1 METTLADYN
10 NLIEL
15 VEGMVNENTNF
26 NDLHWKEINDNI
38 APKDAPIPYEEG
50 VENIKFKMLHSAK
63 LHAFKEE
70 VFEIID
76 RAKNQKKALEKLDKI
91 RNLWDKDY
99 IFNFRQ
105 YKDKAIWIFGST
117 AEITDNLTNDQN
129 EVGGLQSKKF
139 MAPFMD
145 QIKVLNDM
153 FTNLE
158 STIKKWNK
166 VQSLWSALEPVFSA
180 EDIRKSLPQEAAKF
194 KNIDKDFVK
203 NMNLAKDIKNIK
215 QCCENDVIVS
225 RLPDLEKQLYECQRK
240 LNT

>member
-1 METTLADYN
+1 METTLNDYN

-15 VEGMVNENTNF
+15 VEGMVAEATNF
-26 NDLHWKEINDNI
+26 NELHWRELNENI
-38 APKDAPIPYEEG
+38 APKDAQIPYEEG
-50 VENIKFKMLHSAK
+50 IDNIKFKMLHSAK

-91 RNLWDKDY
+91 RGLWDKDY
-99 IFNFRQ
+99 IFQFRQ
-105 YKDKAIWIFGST
+105 YKDKAIWIFT
-117 AEITDNLTNDQN
+117 PPTEIIDNLTNDQN

-166 VQSLWSALEPVFSA
+166 VQNLWSALEPVFSA

-194 KNIDKDFVK
+194 KNIDKDFIK

-225 RLPDLEKQLYECQRK
+225 RLPDLEKQL
-240 LNT
+240 

>member
-1 METTLADYN
+1 
-10 NLIEL
+10 
-15 VEGMVNENTNF
+15 MVAEATNF
-26 NDLHWKEINDNI
+26 KELHWRELNENI
-38 APKDAPIPYEEG
+38 APKDAQIPQRGGHRQHQVQDTALGQNACLQGEG
-50 VENIKFKMLHSAK
+50 LRNHRTRHK
-63 LHAFKEE
+63 
-70 VFEIID
+70 
-76 RAKNQKKALEKLDKI
+76 QKKALEKLDKI
-91 RNLWDKDY
+91 RGLWDRDY
-99 IFNFRQ
+99 IFHFRQ
-105 YKDKAIWIFGST
+105 YKDKAIWIFT
-117 AEITDNLTNDQN
+117 PPTEIIDNLTNDQN

-145 QIKVLNDM
+145 QIKILNDM

-166 VQSLWSALEPVFSA
+166 VQNLWSALEPVFSA

-225 RLPDLEKQLYECQRK
+225 RLPDLEKQL
-240 LNT
+240 

>member
-1 METTLADYN
+1 
-10 NLIEL
+10 
-15 VEGMVNENTNF
+15 
-26 NDLHWKEINDNI
+26 
-38 APKDAPIPYEEG
+38 
-50 VENIKFKMLHSAK
+50 
-63 LHAFKEE
+63 
-70 VFEIID
+70 
-76 RAKNQKKALEKLDKI
+76 
-91 RNLWDKDY
+91 
-99 IFNFRQ
+99 
-105 YKDKAIWIFGST
+105 
-117 AEITDNLTNDQN
+117 
-129 EVGGLQSKKF
+129 LQSKKF